1 MNTKLIPTKLD
12 DFVLNKSIANML
24 KSITHDN
31 VINMVFCGKPNTG
44 RKTLVYAFLNSFNNC
59 EIQKIRTLNSTE
71 LKIGNNK
78 VNIEYITS
86 PYHIE
91 INLYEYGLYDKNI
104 ISDFLVN
111 HISYKPIN
119 NIPFKFIVINHFDY
133 MSRSTQICL
142 KLLLDKCSDNV
153 RFIFIAESL
162 ARIDSSIISRLSTMR
177 VPSQND
183 EEVTKYINTVSA
195 SHFKLSQTHKKLIL
209 NNYEKDLFVLN
220 NAIVCFH
227 YNKKLDFS
235 QINVINNYI
244 DDIVKLIKEKNL
256 KSIAGIRQ
264 IVYNLL
270 LINVTVPYI
279 LKKVNDKLIN
289 SQKLNDKVR
298 FNIVSAV
305 SEIESRMCS
314 IEHDLICLEFFALK
328 VKKLL
333 ISN

>member
-1 MNTKLIPTKLD
+1 M
-12 DFVLNKSIANML
+12 
-24 KSITHDN
+24 
-31 VINMVFCGKPNTG
+31 
-44 RKTLVYAFLNSFNNC
+44 
-59 EIQKIRTLNSTE
+59 EIIK
-71 LKIGNNK
+71 
-78 VNIEYITS
+78 
-86 PYHIE
+86 
-91 INLYEYGLYDKNI
+91 
-104 ISDFLVN
+104 
-111 HISYKPIN
+111 
-119 NIPFKFIVINHFDY
+119 
-133 MSRSTQICL
+133 
-142 KLLLDKCSDNV
+142 LDKCSDNV

-270 LINVTVPYI
+270 LIIVTVPYI

-289 SQKLNDKVR
+289 SQ
-298 FNIVSAV
+298 
-305 SEIESRMCS
+305 
-314 IEHDLICLEFFALK
+314 
-328 VKKLL
+328 
-333 ISN
+333 

>member
-1 MNTKLIPTKLD
+1 MNTSLLPVKLD
-12 DFVLNKSIANML
+12 DFVINKSIAHSLQNINT
-24 KSITHDN
+24 KN
-31 VINMVFCGKPNTG
+31 VINMIFCGKPNTG
-44 RKTLVYAFLNSFNNC
+44 RKTLVYGFLNSFNDCNLNL
-59 EIQKIRTLNSTE
+59 IRTLNSAE

-78 VNIEYITS
+78 VNIEYISS

-111 HISYKPIN
+111 QISYKPIN
-119 NIPFKFIVINHFDY
+119 DIPFKFIVINHFDY

-142 KLLLDKCSDNV
+142 KLLLDKCADNV

-162 ARIDSSIISRLSTMR
+162 ARIDTSIISRLTTIR
-177 VPSQND
+177 IPSQKD
-183 EEVTKYINTVSA
+183 EEILKYMNKVSKT
-195 SHFKLSQTHKKLIL
+195 HFKLSQTHKKLIL

-220 NAIVCFH
+220 NAIICFH

-235 QINVINNYI
+235 QINVVNKYINEIIN
-244 DDIVKLIKEKNL
+244 LIKEKNL

-264 IVYNLL
+264 IIYNLL
-270 LINVTVPYI
+270 LINVTVPYV
-279 LKKVNDKLIN
+279 LKKIN
-289 SQKLNDKVR
+289 NGLLSSPKINDKVK
-298 FNIVSAV
+298 FKLVNIT

>member
-1 MNTKLIPTKLD
+1 MNITLLPIKLD
-12 DFVLNKSIANML
+12 DFVINKSIASSL
-24 KSITHDN
+24 KNINSKN
-31 VINMVFCGKPNTG
+31 VINMIFYGKPNTG
-44 RKTLVYAFLNSFNNC
+44 RKTLAYGFLNSFNNC
-59 EIQKIRTLNSTE
+59 NLNLIRTLNSAE

-78 VNIEYITS
+78 VNIEYISS

-119 NIPFKFIVINHFDY
+119 DIQFKFIVINHFDY

-142 KLLLDKCSDNV
+142 KLLLDKCADNV

-162 ARIDSSIISRLSTMR
+162 ARIDTSIISRLTTIR
-177 VPSQND
+177 IPSQKDKEIVKYMD
-183 EEVTKYINTVSA
+183 EVSKT
-195 SHFKLSQTHKKLIL
+195 HFKLSQTHKKLIL
-209 NNYEKDLFVLN
+209 SNYEKDLFVLN
-220 NAIVCFH
+220 NAITCFH

-235 QINVINNYI
+235 QINVINKYI
-244 DDIVKLIKEKNL
+244 DEIIDLIKEKNL
-256 KSIAGIRQ
+256 KSIARIRQ
-264 IVYNLL
+264 IIYNLL
-270 LINVTVPYI
+270 LINVTVPYV
-279 LKKVNDKLIN
+279 LKKINHKLLS
-289 SQKLNDKVR
+289 SQKLNDKIKFKLV
-298 FNIVSAV
+298 NIT

-333 ISN
+333 INN

>member
-1 MNTKLIPTKLD
+1 MNNTLTPIYLD
-12 DFVLNKSIANML
+12 DFIINKDIADSL
-24 KSITHDN
+24 KLITKDN
-31 VINMVFCGKPNTG
+31 VINMIFNGQANTG
-44 RKTLVYAFLNSFNNC
+44 RKTLVYSFLNTFNKCN
-59 EIQKIRTLNSTE
+59 IYKLRSLNSLE

-78 VNIEYITS
+78 VNIEYISS

-111 HISYKPIN
+111 QISYKPIN
-119 NIPFKFIVINHFDY
+119 NIAYKFIVINHFDY
-133 MSRSTQICL
+133 MSKATQICL

-153 RFIFIAESL
+153 RFILVAENL
-162 ARIDSSIISRLSTMR
+162 ARVDTSIISRLTSIR
-177 VPSQND
+177 IKSQTD
-183 EEVTKYINTVSA
+183 EAIKKYIDIISKTKY
-195 SHFKLSQTHKKLIL
+195 KLSQTHKKLIL
-209 NNYEKDLFVLN
+209 NNCEKDLFVLN
-220 NAIVCFH
+220 NAIISFH

-235 QINVINNYI
+235 NINSINKYI
-244 DDIVKLIKEKNL
+244 DQIVDLVKQKNF
-256 KSIAGIRQ
+256 KSIIEIRQ

-279 LKKVNDKLIN
+279 LKKIYYKLIN
-289 SQKLNDKVR
+289 SNKLSDKQKI
-298 FNIVSAV
+298 NIISITVE
-305 SEIESRMCS
+305 SENRMCS